1 MPSPFLL
8 KNNNQGFGQVDNF
21 QVVKR
26 LQDLPQPDG
35 SGAIQ
40 LYDNTLYWITGTLD
54 LLGYSLV
61 GGQNTVLF
69 GSTSEVARI
78 KSTGL
83 SSDRYLFYSAWTTPM
98 QYLTFQDHQ
107 KGVRIVGTGNNVALD
122 WTGVNFLNINESVYI
137 TDCENFVYDKGALLN
152 STGMK
157 FDGTIGTVALNNS
170 LFSGTGADACIFDL
184 RGALTI
190 TRRFRVI
197 YSSIIAFG
205 STKALCVDQGNA
217 TIPTEGLIF
226 DTINFAGGGT
236 YLDGVDFTDLIVRWI
251 ETRGVPATTRLGVM
265 SMAGNSTQTVISAV
279 NTPAKVAGATT
290 AGANNQRFTHT
301 DGRLTYAGG
310 IETSFDIVAAVSLN
324 CPGAPNENIS
334 VYIAKNGAV
343 IPESKMSSRTAN
355 AGTPECM
362 TAIAEVIL
370 TTNDYIEVFCENNS
384 TAEDLLVETMTV
396 KVVQG

>member
-1 MPSPFLL
+1 MALTGR
-8 KNNNQGFGQVDNF
+8 NHNQGFGEIGNFTPVDSL
-21 QVVKR
+21 KK
-26 LQDLPQPDG
+26 LPVADNT
-35 SGAIQ
+35 GAIQ
-40 LYDNTLYWITGTLD
+40 LKDNTLYWITGTLD
-54 LLGYSLV
+54 LEGKRLI

-83 SSDRYLFYSAWTTPM
+83 SSDQYLFYSEWTTPM
-98 QYLTFQDHQ
+98 QFLTFQDHQ

-122 WTGVNFLNINESVYI
+122 WTGVNFLNINESIYI
-137 TDCENFVYDKGALLN
+137 TDCDNFVYDKGALLS
-152 STGMK
+152 STGIK

-184 RGALTI
+184 RGNLTI

-205 STKALCVDQGNA
+205 ATKALCVDQGNA

-236 YLDGVDFTDLIVRWI
+236 YLDGVVFTDLIVRWI
-251 ETRGVPATTRLGVM
+251 ETRGVPSTTRLGTM
-265 SMAGNSTQTVISAV
+265 SMSGNSTESVISAI
-279 NTPAKVAGATT
+279 NTPVKVAGTTT
-290 AGANNQRFTHT
+290 AGSNNQRFTHT

-310 IETSFDIVAAVSLN
+310 VDTFFDVVAAVSLN
-324 CPGAPNENIS
+324 CPGATNENIS
-334 VYIAKNGAV
+334 IYIAKNGT
-343 IPESKMSSRTAN
+343 IISESKMSSRTAG

-362 TAIAEVIL
+362 TAIAEVSL
-370 TTNDYIEVFCENNS
+370 TTNDYIEVFVENNS
-384 TAEDLLVETMTV
+384 TTANLLVETMTV